1 MMAASASAV
10 DILVVHFCG
19 GLVCLQQMKQLMF
32 QKVEELL
39 VAVDDRDV
47 DTEDVQ
53 QHCSEDVEQVVEVI

>member
-1 MMAASASAV
+1 MMAASASAE

-19 GLVCLQQMKQLMF
+19 DLVCWKQMKLMF

-53 QHCSEDVEQVVEVI
+53 QHCSEDVEQIVEVI

>member
-1 MMAASASAV
+1 MAASASAV
-10 DILVVHFCG
+10 DRLPDHFCG
-19 GLVCLQQMKQLMF
+19 DLVCWKQMKLMF

-53 QHCSEDVEQVVEVI
+53 QHCSEDVEQDEEVI